1 MNLCRTAAISA
12 LVALSFGFS
21 VLSVL
26 PFIRPL
32 PHAYCI
38 APIAYSEILSKSLYE
53 SMFVY
58 SWAVEDARPY
68 GTRYTLRLVVG
79 DGSRLPTRSNRKTIA
94 TGNLRPRPPVR
105 CSLNRTVI
113 RFICVVRYGI
123 VAYVMFDKTTAARL
137 LYNFSTALNII
148 ESRCH
153 NKLSV
158 MLRR

>member
-1 MNLCRTAAISA
+1 MCLNPKKFFNHFFRYKDIRNKPRLAPYPLSYLLFSMNLCNIAAISA

-58 SWAVEDARPY
+58 SWAVGDATPY
-68 GTRYTLRLVVG
+68 
-79 DGSRLPTRSNRKTIA
+79 
-94 TGNLRPRPPVR
+94 
-105 CSLNRTVI
+105 
-113 RFICVVRYGI
+113 I
-123 VAYVMFDKTTAARL
+123 VNARL
-137 LYNFSTALNII
+137 ACSNFITIKFIACSAAFPLPKKFRVYPSFFGNPIFFAHVTFVI
-148 ESRCH
+148 H
-153 NKLSV
+153 TTYQK
-158 MLRR
+158 

>member
-1 MNLCRTAAISA
+1 MNLCNIAAISA

-58 SWAVEDARPY
+58 SWAVGDARPY
-68 GTRYTLRLVVG
+68 
-79 DGSRLPTRSNRKTIA
+79 K
-94 TGNLRPRPPVR
+94 
-105 CSLNRTVI
+105 C
-113 RFICVVRYGI
+113 GI
-123 VAYVMFDKTTAARL
+123 HL
-137 LYNFSTALNII
+137 I
-148 ESRCH
+148 
-153 NKLSV
+153 
-158 MLRR
+158 

>member
-1 MNLCRTAAISA
+1 MNKCALTRKNFFKHFFRYKDIRSKPRLAPYPLSYLLFSMNLCNIAAISA

-58 SWAVEDARPY
+58 SWAVGDTRPY
-68 GTRYTLRLVVG
+68 
-79 DGSRLPTRSNRKTIA
+79 
-94 TGNLRPRPPVR
+94 R
-105 CSLNRTVI
+105 C
-113 RFICVVRYGI
+113 GI
-123 VAYVMFDKTTAARL
+123 HL
-137 LYNFSTALNII
+137 I
-148 ESRCH
+148 
-153 NKLSV
+153 
-158 MLRR
+158 